1 MDFVYGL
8 NKTGISLIKLLKKY
22 KKDFRIWDDDK
33 KLRNKLKKIYNDN
46 IFFKPFKKNLDN
58 FKNIY
63 VSPGIT
69 IRQEK
74 FQIKNKT
81 NKLKRDLNLYFAN
94 ITNEKIISIT
104 GTNGKSTS
112 TKLIGDLL
120 RKKRL
125 DTFVGGNIGEPLCN
139 SLIKKKKYKYH
150 VIELS
155 SFQLETINNFNS
167 YISII
172 TNISND
178 HTDRYRNISDY
189 INQKRKI
196 LTNFGY
202 NLISI
207 DDKYSK
213 KIFYKK
219 DKLTKISF
227 STLDQN
233 ANLYINDDFIK
244 DNYFYNNKN
253 IYLKK
258 ISKNLNGK
266 FNLQN
271 IIILYICSKILKIS
285 EKYFFQII
293 SNFKGL
299 PFRSEVICNNRKYFI
314 VNNSKST
321 NLNSTMNLLDNYEK
335 VYLILGGIAKEK
347 NFDIL
352 NKYKSKIICSYIYGK
367 SASLIQDKIKNSIK
381 TKKFKFLENLIK
393 ELSNDLKFINIKSV
407 ILFAPACSS
416 YDQFKNFEERGAFFN
431 IHIKKELKFK

>member
-1 MDFVYGL
+1 MEFIYGL

-22 KKDFRIWDDDK
+22 KKNYRLWDDNK
-33 KLRNKLKKIYNDN
+33 EIRNKLKKIYKEN
-46 IFFKPFKKNLDN
+46 IFIKPLKKNLNN

-74 FQIKNKT
+74 FQIKNKR
-81 NKLKRDLNLYFAN
+81 NKLKRDLNLYFSN
-94 ITNEKIISIT
+94 ITNEKIVSIT

-120 RKKRL
+120 KKKKF

-167 YISII
+167 HISVI

-178 HTDRYRNISDY
+178 HTDRYINISDY
-189 INQKRKI
+189 VNQKKKI
-196 LTNFGY
+196 ISNSGY

-219 DKLTKISF
+219 DNLTKISF
-227 STLDQN
+227 STLNPD
-233 ANLYINDDFIK
+233 ANIFINEKLIK
-244 DNYFYNNKN
+244 DNYFYKNKN
-253 IYLKK
+253 IYLKN
-258 ISKNLNGK
+258 ISKNLNGS

-285 EKYFFQII
+285 EKYFFQVI
-293 SNFKGL
+293 STFRGL
-299 PFRSEVICNNRKYFI
+299 PFRSQIICDNKKYLI

-321 NLNSTMNLLDNYEK
+321 NLNSTITLLDNYEK

-347 NFDIL
+347 NFDII

-367 SASLIQDKIKNSIK
+367 SASLIQNKIKNKIK
-381 TKKFKFLENLIK
+381 TKKFKFLKNVIK
-393 ELSNDLKFINIKSV
+393 ELSNDLKFVKIKSI
-407 ILFAPACSS
+407 ILFTPACSS
-416 YDQFKNFEERGAFFN
+416 YDQFKNFEERGNLFN
-431 IHIKKELKFK
+431 NYIKKELKIK